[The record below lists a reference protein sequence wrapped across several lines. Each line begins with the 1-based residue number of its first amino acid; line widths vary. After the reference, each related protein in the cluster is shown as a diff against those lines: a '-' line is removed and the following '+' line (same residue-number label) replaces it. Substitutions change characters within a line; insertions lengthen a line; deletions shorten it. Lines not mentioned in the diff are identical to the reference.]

1 MKKVT
6 LVLGVVFMLFSVAA
20 AQESTPNERRV
31 PLGEAAVALDS
42 KGVAALEA
50 RLQTTGLNGTLESPV
65 TNVRFIVRNTSST
78 PDTFVSGVVTFYDSA
93 GVRCAEGVFKA
104 AALAGD
110 ESFESDSP
118 GIRIKCSPSTW
129 RIVATNLVPRFVPP
143 PTVTTSARL
152 EITVDGEAHPL
163 QLNKPITFN
172 VGDRRRTIIVREVR

>member
-6 LVLGVVFMLFSVAA
+6 LVLSVVFMFSVVA

-31 PLGEAAVALDS
+31 SLSEAAVGLDS
-42 KGVAALEA
+42 KGAAVLEA
-50 RLQTTGLNGTLESPV
+50 KLQSTALNGTQESPV

-78 PDTFVSGVVTFYDSA
+78 PYTFVSGVVTFYDTA
-93 GVRCAEGVFKA
+93 GVRCGEGVFKA
-104 AALAGD
+104 AALAAD
-110 ESFESDSP
+110 ESFESDAP
-118 GIRIKCSPSTW
+118 GIRIKCTPSTW

-143 PTVTTSARL
+143 PVVSTSARL

>member
-6 LVLGVVFMLFSVAA
+6 LVLSVVFMFSVAV

-31 PLGEAAVALDS
+31 PLGEAAVGLDS
-42 KGVAALEA
+42 KGVAVLEA
-50 RLQTTGLNGTLESPV
+50 RLQTTAVSGSQESPV

-78 PDTFVSGVVTFYDSA
+78 PYAFASGVVTFYDSA
-93 GVRCAEGVFKA
+93 GVRCGEGVFKA
-104 AALAGD
+104 AALAAD

-118 GIRIKCSPSTW
+118 GIRIKCAPSTW

-143 PTVTTSARL
+143 PAVSTSARL